1 MEPISRGDIWF
12 ADLSDA
18 LGSEQQFRRPVLVVQ
33 RDSLNRASPTTIVVP
48 ITSQI
53 KFPFMR
59 AHYILDENSPLYE
72 ESMVLAE
79 QVRAI
84 DRQRLDNYIGQLPY
98 KDMEAVEQALR
109 YSLELY
115 P

>member
-1 MEPISRGDIWF
+1 MEPITRGDIWY

-18 LGSEQQFRRPVLVVQ
+18 LGSEQQFRRPVLIVQ
-33 RDSLNRASPTTIVVP
+33 RDGLNRASPTTIVVP
-48 ITSQI
+48 ITTQL
-53 KFPFMR
+53 KLPFMK
-59 AHYILDENSPLYE
+59 AHHILNEDCPLYE

-84 DRQRLDNYIGQLPY
+84 DRQRLDNYIGRLPY

-109 YSLELY
+109 YSLELR